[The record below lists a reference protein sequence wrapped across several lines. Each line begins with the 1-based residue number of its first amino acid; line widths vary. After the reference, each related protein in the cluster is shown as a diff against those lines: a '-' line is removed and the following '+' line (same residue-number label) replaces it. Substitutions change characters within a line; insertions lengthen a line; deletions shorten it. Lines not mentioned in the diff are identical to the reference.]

1 MAVTLTLDDSLTI
14 QSIEIGDDQFAET
27 DGLGAKAKDAEFTDQ
42 FVGKI
47 LPLKDGD
54 IDAISGATITTNAVL
69 DAVNAIYEAAG
80 NGAAEATDAPAA
92 SDAPEATEASA
103 AAIGEVTHE
112 GDEWTTAAQGFA
124 GPVAVTLTLDDSLTI
139 QSIEIGDDQFAET
152 DGLGAKAKD
161 AEFTDQFVGKILPL
175 KDGDIDAISGATITT
190 NAVLDAVNAIYE
202 AADTGAP
209 EATEAPA
216 AADVPEATE
225 APETTEAPEAT
236 EAPAATDAPVAEGEV
251 VNEGTV
257 WSTSAQGFAGP
268 VAVQVTLDGL
278 TIKSIKIGDDQFAET
293 DGLGAK
299 ALDPMFQLQ
308 FVDKTLPLAD
318 GDVEA
323 ISGAT
328 ITTNAVLE
336 ALNAIYE
343 AASAETGV
351 IGGADGPTAIYV
363 AEPEATDEPEDG
375 IEVTNEGTVW
385 LTSAQGFAG
394 PVAVQV
400 TLDGL
405 TIKSI
410 KIGDDQFAE
419 TDGLGAKALD
429 PMFQLQFVDKT
440 LPLADGDVE
449 AISGATITTNAVL
462 EALNAIYEAAK

>member
-1 MAVTLTLDDSLTI
+1 M
-14 QSIEIGDDQFAET
+14 
-27 DGLGAKAKDAEFTDQ
+27 
-42 FVGKI
+42 GK
-47 LPLKDGD
+47 
-54 IDAISGATITTNAVL
+54 T
-69 DAVNAIYEAAG
+69 
-80 NGAAEATDAPAA
+80 
-92 SDAPEATEASA
+92 
-103 AAIGEVTHE
+103 
-112 GDEWTTAAQGFA
+112 
-124 GPVAVTLTLDDSLTI
+124 
-139 QSIEIGDDQFAET
+139 
-152 DGLGAKAKD
+152 
-161 AEFTDQFVGKILPL
+161 LPL

-257 WSTSAQGFAGP
+257 WSASAQGFAGP

-363 AEPEATDEPEDG
+363 TEPEATDESEDG

>member
-1 MAVTLTLDDSLTI
+1 M
-14 QSIEIGDDQFAET
+14 
-27 DGLGAKAKDAEFTDQ
+27 
-42 FVGKI
+42 GKT

-92 SDAPEATEASA
+92 SDAPEATDAPEVSA
-103 AAIGEVTHE
+103 AVIGEVTHE

-161 AEFTDQFVGKILPL
+161 AEFTDQFVGKTLPL

-225 APETTEAPEAT
+225 APAATDAPETTEAPEAT

-257 WSTSAQGFAGP
+257 WSASAQGFAGP

-363 AEPEATDEPEDG
+363 TEPEATDEPEDS

-429 PMFQLQFVDKT
+429 PIFQLQFVDKT

>member
-1 MAVTLTLDDSLTI
+1 M
-14 QSIEIGDDQFAET
+14 
-27 DGLGAKAKDAEFTDQ
+27 
-42 FVGKI
+42 
-47 LPLKDGD
+47 
-54 IDAISGATITTNAVL
+54 
-69 DAVNAIYEAAG
+69 
-80 NGAAEATDAPAA
+80 
-92 SDAPEATEASA
+92 
-103 AAIGEVTHE
+103 
-112 GDEWTTAAQGFA
+112 
-124 GPVAVTLTLDDSLTI
+124 
-139 QSIEIGDDQFAET
+139 
-152 DGLGAKAKD
+152 
-161 AEFTDQFVGKILPL
+161 
-175 KDGDIDAISGATITT
+175 
-190 NAVLDAVNAIYE
+190 LDAVNAIYE

-257 WSTSAQGFAGP
+257 WSASAQGFAGP

-363 AEPEATDEPEDG
+363 TEPEATDEPEDS